1 MTDLTLEERIQRL
14 EDIEEIKQ
22 LKAEYCAS
30 CDDNH
35 NGPRIAALFVE
46 DGVWHRQDE
55 EPNEGRQAITDY
67 MNAIRNAGFMR
78 NSAHMVT
85 NPQIEVTGDT
95 AVAKWRF
102 TMMYTAM
109 LPGGELQY
117 NRIIGYYIDD
127 HVKVDGKWW
136 FKVLRPF
143 VEEVDSYPVEAN
155 KLEAAAE

>member
-1 MTDLTLEERIQRL
+1 MSTLEERIGRL

-55 EPNEGRQAITDY
+55 GPNNGREEIAAY
-67 MNAIRNAGFMR
+67 MNVIRNSGRMR

-102 TMMYTAM
+102 TMMYTAI
-109 LPGGELQY
+109 LPNDGLQY
-117 NRIIGYYIDD
+117 HRIIGYYIDD
-127 HVKVDGKWW
+127 HVKKDGKWY
-136 FKVLRPF
+136 FQVLRPF
-143 VEEVDSYPVEAN
+143 VEEVDAYPTEADA
-155 KLEAAAE
+155 LAAAAV